1 MSKRS
6 FMSGF
11 HRTNK
16 SARASEP
23 RGSITVL
30 AALLMPVLLGIAAL
44 VVDLGFLFLT
54 KYELQNAAD
63 AGALAGARKLHTV
76 NSGIDWDG
84 AEERAVFVSRLNGNI
99 GRLITEPEARAGY
112 WDPDIN
118 GSVGS
123 REVLLDVDILAP
135 GVTVVI
141 RRAAGVNGGP
151 IRPYFAGLL
160 GITAMDVVVSS
171 TAVVSG
177 PGRLGAG
184 DMFPFVLGHCLYEH
198 FWDTDPDNVGPKL
211 DPATSEPYIFKLG
224 PSLPMAPCEETG
236 VWTTYLEEIN
246 SLNEIRALV
255 DTGNPV
261 PLAIGDA
268 IWIQPGARNTLYQSI
283 RDCSAAGTGICEI
296 ATVAV
301 VDDVAAKVLM
311 PIEAFACLRI
321 LTAHSGDQPF
331 ISAQMSTECMPPGG
345 GGIGTSY
352 GAVSPPKLVQ

>member
-1 MSKRS
+1 MSRG
-6 FMSGF
+6 FFSGNSCC
-11 HRTNK
+11 TEN
-16 SARASEP
+16 SERATGP
-23 RGSITVL
+23 HGSITVL

-44 VVDLGFLFLT
+44 VVDLGFLFVT

-63 AGALAGARKLHTV
+63 AGALAGARTLHAAE
-76 NSGIDWDG
+76 SGIDWNG
-84 AEERAVFVSRLNGNI
+84 AEDRAVVISRLNGNF
-99 GRLITEPEARAGY
+99 GRLITEPEARSGY
-112 WDPDIN
+112 WDPAVS

-123 REVLLDVDILAP
+123 REVLLDVEDLAP

-141 RRAAGVNGGP
+141 RRAAGANGGP

-160 GITAMDVVVSS
+160 GITAMDVAVSS
-171 TAVVSG
+171 TAVVAG
-177 PGRLGAG
+177 PSRLGVG
-184 DMFPFVLGHCLYEH
+184 DMFPFVLSHCLYEN
-198 FWDTDPDNVGPKL
+198 FWDTDPNNFGPRI
-211 DPATSEPYIFKLG
+211 DPATSEPYVFQLG

-246 SLNEIRALV
+246 SLNETRALI
-255 DTGNPV
+255 DTGNPD

-268 IWIQPGARNTLYQSI
+268 IWVQPGARNTLYRSI
-283 RDCSAAGTGICEI
+283 RDCSAAGTGLCEI
-296 ATVAV
+296 ATIAV

-321 LTAHSGDQPF
+321 LNAHSGAKPYV
-331 ISAQMSTECMPPGG
+331 SAQMSTKCVPPGG